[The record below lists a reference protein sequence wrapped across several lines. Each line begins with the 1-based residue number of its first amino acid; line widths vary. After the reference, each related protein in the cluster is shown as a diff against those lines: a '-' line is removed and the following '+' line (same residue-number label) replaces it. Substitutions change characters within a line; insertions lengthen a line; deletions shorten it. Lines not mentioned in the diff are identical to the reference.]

1 MTGCEHDHTALDD
14 PLFAIAASMA
24 DDGSH
29 LHLVISACPGM
40 PDSTLAAVARI
51 MSEELADLAR
61 ATVAQGN

>member
-1 MTGCEHDHTALDD
+1 
-14 PLFAIAASMA
+14 MA